1 MVDELDPFA
10 RKEDTMIDNVE
21 LHVPLADA
29 TEKGSQLR
37 EALLQVPGVHSV
49 GTIRLDPVSILADVA
64 VEYDPAVT
72 NPIVIHEQLAHSG
85 FSVMLAAQEQ

>member
-1 MVDELDPFA
+1 
-10 RKEDTMIDNVE
+10 MIDNVE
-21 LHVPLADA
+21 LHVPLAEA

-37 EALLQVPGVHSV
+37 QALLQVAGVHSV
-49 GTIRLDPVSILADVA
+49 GTMRLDRVSIFADVT

>member
-1 MVDELDPFA
+1 
-10 RKEDTMIDNVE
+10 MIDTVE
-21 LHVPLADA
+21 LHVPLAEA

-37 EALLQVPGVHSV
+37 QALLQVPGVHSV
-49 GTIRLDPVSILADVA
+49 GTIRLDHVSILADVA